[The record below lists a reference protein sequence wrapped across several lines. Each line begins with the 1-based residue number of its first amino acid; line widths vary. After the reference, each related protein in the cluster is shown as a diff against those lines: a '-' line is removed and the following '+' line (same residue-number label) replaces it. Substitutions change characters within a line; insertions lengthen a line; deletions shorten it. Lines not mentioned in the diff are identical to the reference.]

1 MEQHH
6 VVSHSHSGRRCAV
19 LFLLLLLLD
28 QRTAYGQSEAGS
40 ATLTGT
46 VFDASGAVVSAARV
60 TVTHR
65 DAGWS
70 RETVTNDAGLYTVAP
85 LPPGPYVIVAGRD
98 GFQTVRREGV
108 ELLVG
113 SRTVVD
119 AVLQPGTIEQTLTV
133 SAAAPVIDAGRTHAG
148 SVVNERAVRNLPING
163 RNFLDFTLLAPHV
176 IRDPRVAIWRSAA
189 SAVRRTACW
198 WTASTRTA
206 PSGASLSGGPASA
219 IRTRSAWT
227 RCRNFRSTAARL
239 PPRSAA
245 RRGALSTSSPS
256 RAPTTALALHSG
268 SAIER

>member
-70 RETVTNDAGLYTVAP
+70 RETVTNDAGLYTVAR

-119 AVLQPGTIEQTLTV
+119 AVLQPGTIEQT
-133 SAAAPVIDAGRTHAG
+133 
-148 SVVNERAVRNLPING
+148 
-163 RNFLDFTLLAPHV
+163 
-176 IRDPRVAIWRSAA
+176 
-189 SAVRRTACW
+189 
-198 WTASTRTA
+198 
-206 PSGASLSGGPASA
+206 
-219 IRTRSAWT
+219 
-227 RCRNFRSTAARL
+227 
-239 PPRSAA
+239 
-245 RRGALSTSSPS
+245 
-256 RAPTTALALHSG
+256 
-268 SAIER
+268 